1 MILMGRR
8 RSMSIAF
15 RRVTIDIA
23 VVFRNKENE
32 LVEEDC
38 VINLQTICAK
48 SSQTSVPNQRR
59 FWT

>member
-1 MILMGRR
+1 MGRR

-38 VINLQTICAK
+38 VINLQTICAE